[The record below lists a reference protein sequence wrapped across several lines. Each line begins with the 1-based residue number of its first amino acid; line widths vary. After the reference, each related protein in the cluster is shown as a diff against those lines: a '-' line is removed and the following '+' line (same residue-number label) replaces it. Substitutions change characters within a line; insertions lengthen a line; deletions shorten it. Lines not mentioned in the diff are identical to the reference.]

1 MCGGGVSECRGCTAE
16 GVEWLRSGSCHD
28 GEMEH
33 VGALIEVCVGE
44 SALKDMR
51 IIICARGVG
60 G

>member
-1 MCGGGVSECRGCTAE
+1 MSECRGCTAE

>member
-1 MCGGGVSECRGCTAE
+1 MIECHVVTAE

-33 VGALIEVCVGE
+33 VGALIEVCVVE
-44 SALKDMR
+44 SALTDKCR
-51 IIICARGVG
+51 IICGRGVG